1 MWQPAYG
8 RASRRQGHRPGTL
21 PAMPRRLVLALSACL
36 LATACGD
43 DPELRDTGSTARPSP
58 SAAPTTAAASPS
70 PSASPSTAFAG
81 GTARVEQESSGGP
94 LSVVAVRAARQDGY
108 DRVVFELDGREAGA
122 PGWTVEYVDDPR
134 RDGSGEPVEVKGEK
148 TLVVLIRGTGYPF
161 DTGVEEAEKAAVSGD
176 VEVVEDVVLGS
187 VFEGVYE
194 AFIGL
199 SAERP
204 YKVFRLTDPARVVV
218 DIGHG

>member
-1 MWQPAYG
+1 M
-8 RASRRQGHRPGTL
+8 R
-21 PAMPRRLVLALSACL
+21 RRLVLALSACL

-43 DPELRDTGSTARPSP
+43 DPELRDTGANARPSP
-58 SAAPTTAAASPS
+58 SAAATSAAAAPSPS
-70 PSASPSTAFAG
+70 PSPSPAFTG
-81 GTARVEQESSGGP
+81 GTSRVEQESTGGP
-94 LSVVAVRAARQDGY
+94 LSVVEVRAARQDGY

-161 DTGVEEAEKAAVSGD
+161 DTGVEEAERAAVAGD
-176 VEVVEDVVLGS
+176 VEVVQDVVLGS

-204 YKVFRLTDPARVVV
+204 YKVFRLSDPARVVV

>member
-1 MWQPAYG
+1 M
-8 RASRRQGHRPGTL
+8 RRP
-21 PAMPRRLVLALSACL
+21 LVLALSACL

-43 DPELRDTGSTARPSP
+43 DPELRDTGANARPSP
-58 SAAPTTAAASPS
+58 SAVATTAAAAPSPS
-70 PSASPSTAFAG
+70 PSPTTPAFAG
-81 GTARVEQESSGGP
+81 GTARVEQESTGGP

-108 DRVVFELDGREAGA
+108 DRVVFELDGREAGT

-134 RDGSGEPVEVKGEK
+134 RDGSGEPVEVKGDK

-161 DTGVEEAEKAAVSGD
+161 DTGVEEAEEAAVSGD
-176 VEVVEDVVLGS
+176 VEVVQDVVLGS

-204 YKVFRLTDPARVVV
+204 FKVFRLSDPARLVV
-218 DIGHG
+218 DIGHA

>member
-1 MWQPAYG
+1 M
-8 RASRRQGHRPGTL
+8 R
-21 PAMPRRLVLALSACL
+21 RRLVLALSACL

-43 DPELRDTGSTARPSP
+43 DPDLSGTSADARQSPAATASAAPARPSP
-58 SAAPTTAAASPS
+58 TPSPS
-70 PSASPSTAFAG
+70 PAFEGA
-81 GTARVEQESSGGP
+81 TQRVEQESTGGP

-148 TLVVLIRGTGYPF
+148 TLVVLVRGTGYPF
-161 DTGVEEAEKAAVSGD
+161 DTGVEEAESVNRGKD
-176 VEVVEDVVLGS
+176 LEVVQDVVLGS

-194 AFIGL
+194 AFVGVD
-199 SAERP
+199 AERP
-204 YKVFRLTDPARVVV
+204 FRVFRLADPARLVV
-218 DIGHG
+218 DIGHD

>member
-1 MWQPAYG
+1 M
-8 RASRRQGHRPGTL
+8 R
-21 PAMPRRLVLALSACL
+21 RRLVLALSACL

-43 DPELRDTGSTARPSP
+43 DPDLSGTGATARPSP
-58 SAAPTTAAASPS
+58 SVAATTAAPVPSPS
-70 PSASPSTAFAG
+70 PSPSKAFAG
-81 GTARVEQESSGGP
+81 GTGRVEEESSGGP

-134 RDGSGEPVEVKGEK
+134 RDGSGEPVEVKGEA

-161 DTGVEEAEKAAVSGD
+161 DTGVEEAGKAAVSGD
-176 VEVVEDVVLGS
+176 VEVVQDVVLGS

-204 YKVFRLTDPARVVV
+204 FTVFRLADPARLVV
-218 DIGHG
+218 DIAHD